1 MIEHADKKENA
12 ELRAAYR
19 AMLIQAGLT
28 VDAWETLPNRVV
40 PTVEQMPDL
49 DAWREKKHG

>member
-1 MIEHADKKENA
+1 MTEHTDKKENA

-19 AMLIQAGLT
+19 TVLIQAGLT
-28 VDAWETLPNRVV
+28 DAWEALPNRVV

>member
-28 VDAWETLPNRVV
+28 VDVWEALPDRVV

-49 DAWREKKHG
+49 DAWMEKKHG

>member
-1 MIEHADKKENA
+1 MTEHTDKKENA
-12 ELRAAYR
+12 ELRAACR
-19 AMLIQAGLT
+19 TVLIQAGLT
-28 VDAWETLPNRVV
+28 VDAWEALPNRVV

>member
-1 MIEHADKKENA
+1 MIEHADKKENV

-49 DAWREKKHG
+49 DVWREKKHG

>member
-28 VDAWETLPNRVV
+28 VDAWETMPNRVV

-49 DAWREKKHG
+49 DVWREKKHG